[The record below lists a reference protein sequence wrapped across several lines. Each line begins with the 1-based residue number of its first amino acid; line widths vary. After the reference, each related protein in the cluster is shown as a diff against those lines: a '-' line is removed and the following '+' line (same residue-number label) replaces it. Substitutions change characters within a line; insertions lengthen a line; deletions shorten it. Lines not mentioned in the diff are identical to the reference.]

1 MSLQYH
7 RCRNRA
13 PGHVPPQPARK
24 GASAQTARAMPVHA
38 VIGLTMKYSRTSSYK
53 VCSDRLTVRFFI
65 ATTKKL
71 RPDTVIHA
79 KRAWFTPQVGVVAK
93 ILRALRAQ
101 ILQCPPSSYTYAR
114 LSWSEQ
120 LLLLVSLIIT
130 TIIIMI

>member
-1 MSLQYH
+1 MELIGVGTGGGH
-7 RCRNRA
+7 R
-13 PGHVPPQPARK
+13 GHVPPQPARK

-65 ATTKKL
+65 DTTKKL

-79 KRAWFTPQVGVVAK
+79 KRAWFTPKVGVVVK

-101 ILQCPPSSYTYAR
+101 TLQCPPNHHHLPTPME
-114 LSWSEQ
+114 LTLHFN
-120 LLLLVSLIIT
+120 LLQ
-130 TIIIMI
+130 

>member
-1 MSLQYH
+1 MLIGVGTLTGGGH
-7 RCRNRA
+7 R
-13 PGHVPPQPARK
+13 GHVPPPQPARK

-79 KRAWFTPQVGVVAK
+79 KRAWFTHKSGRGRK
-93 ILRALRAQ
+93 IFARASRAN
-101 ILQCPPSSYTYAR
+101 ITMPPPPNHHHLPTPMIFEV
-114 LSWSEQ
+114 LST
-120 LLLLVSLIIT
+120 LVKCHGRY
-130 TIIIMI
+130 